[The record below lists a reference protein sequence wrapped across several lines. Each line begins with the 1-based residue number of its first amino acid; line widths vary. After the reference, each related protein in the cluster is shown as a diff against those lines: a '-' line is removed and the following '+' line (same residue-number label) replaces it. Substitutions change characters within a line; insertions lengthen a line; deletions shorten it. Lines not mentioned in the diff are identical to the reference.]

1 MENIYGRKNMSF
13 NNLINEKN
21 KIKDFDKLCKYFDV
35 VELDSSNEKYN
46 LLTCKDKIH
55 KVNTN
60 VKFSVWLQLKI
71 QKNDANHEMYNR
83 KSDIEY
89 LESCVNEIL
98 NWVDLLKS
106 FEKSNES
113 IQLSLFEEP
122 QSGIILDKL
131 PDSPKQG
138 EDRVWNSY
146 FNTRN
151 KVQRSNLMKQY
162 TFFELFND
170 SNAYWLYSDI
180 DWRKFLPSKDEV
192 LEELKRV
199 ILKYKDNCGRYDDG
213 WFDDTYDYITG
224 AGALSD
230 YELYRRV
237 MFTTRLFFIKRKSYK
252 HVTTDLSFSS
262 WVHPECI
269 EEIFWF
275 DGRKFNYSRNS
286 DNDKTKLPSFD
297 FFEPSFIDWLRKT
310 LKVPYAD
317 YQTDEEVLICEVTK
331 FMNSYF
337 SNLLDWKDEIS
348 NSKTSKE
355 FISKI
360 NKYFKE
366 HAPNFRNGG
375 SSICQNDGYNGQIT
389 YDKKSE
395 ILIRQEL
402 TFRKSIN
409 REINE
414 ISNFGDNAIIY
425 TLKGNEI
432 YKKAYELHHVEEQV
446 QTDLFDFI

>member
-1 MENIYGRKNMSF
+1 MSF

-21 KIKDFDKLCKYFDV
+21 PIKNFDKLCEHFDI
-35 VELDSSNEKYN
+35 VEIDSSNEKYN
-46 LLTCKDKIH
+46 LLTCKDRIH
-55 KVNTN
+55 RVNTN
-60 VKFSVWLQLKI
+60 IRFSVWLQLKI
-71 QKNDANHEMYNR
+71 QKNVQTLKIIDQW
-83 KSDIEY
+83 SDNKYI
-89 LESCVNEIL
+89 ESCINSIL
-98 NWVDLLKS
+98 NWIDSLKN
-106 FEKSNES
+106 FDKSS
-113 IQLSLFEEP
+113 QAIQLSLFDEP
-122 QSGIILDKL
+122 QSGIVLEKL
-131 PDSPKQG
+131 PNSPVQG
-138 EDRVWNSY
+138 EERAWNKY
-146 FNTRN
+146 HNTRDRIQ
-151 KVQRSNLMKQY
+151 KSNLMKQY

-170 SNAYWLYSDI
+170 SSSYWLYSDI
-180 DWRKFLPSKDEV
+180 DWRKFIPSENEV

-224 AGALSD
+224 SGSLSD

-237 MFTTRLFFIKRKSYK
+237 MFTTRLFFLGYIRYK
-252 HVTTDLSFSS
+252 HVSTDLSFSS
-262 WVHPECI
+262 WI
-269 EEIFWF
+269 FEESNQSRFWF
-275 DGRKFNYSRNS
+275 DGKKLNYSCS
-286 DNDKTKLPSFD
+286 YDNDKTELPSFD
-297 FFEPSFIDWLRKT
+297 FFNSHFVHWLRET

-317 YQTDEEVLICEVTK
+317 YQTDEEVLNSEVIK

-337 SNLLDWKDEIS
+337 PSSSSKEFDWKEEIS

-366 HAPNFRNGG
+366 HATNFRNGG
-375 SSICQNDGYNGQIT
+375 SSICQNDGYNGQIS
-389 YDKKSE
+389 YDKKCE

-402 TFRKSIN
+402 AFRKSIN

-414 ISNFGDNAIIY
+414 ISDFGDNAIIY